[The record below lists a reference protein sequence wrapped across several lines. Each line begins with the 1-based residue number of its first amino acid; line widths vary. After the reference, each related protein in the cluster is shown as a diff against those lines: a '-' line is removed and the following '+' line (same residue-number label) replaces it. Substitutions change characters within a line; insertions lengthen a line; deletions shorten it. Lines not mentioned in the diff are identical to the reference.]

1 MLKKSTPLFLS
12 SRNQEIAEGLLEG
25 AVDDGRVIG
34 VDLAVVAL
42 QVVEDLTEEQELEP
56 AGGLALQ
63 DKTKDV
69 VELGKLDDFT
79 VLDSRACVLADMMPL
94 ENGDRDALHSTTD
107 KLLKELQRERC

>member
-1 MLKKSTPLFLS
+1 MPLL
-12 SRNQEIAEGLLEG
+12 RQEQVAERLLEATG
-25 AVDDGRVIG
+25 DDGGIVGI
-34 VDLAVVAL
+34 DLSVVAL
-42 QVVEDLTEEQELEP
+42 QEVEDPTEEQKLQP
-56 AGGLALQ
+56 MRGLAQ
-63 DKTKDV
+63 QGKTKDV

>member
-1 MLKKSTPLFLS
+1 MKSTPLFLS

-63 DKTKDV
+63 VAKS
-69 VELGKLDDFT
+69 E
-79 VLDSRACVLADMMPL
+79 
-94 ENGDRDALHSTTD
+94 HSHPV
-107 KLLKELQRERC
+107 

>member
-1 MLKKSTPLFLS
+1 MHV
-12 SRNQEIAEGLLEG
+12 EG
-25 AVDDGRVIG
+25 AVALDLRLRPELRQPRGVRRDDDR
-34 VDLAVVAL
+34 AVPAAL
-42 QVVEDLTEEQELEP
+42 QVVEDLTEEQVLEP

-79 VLDSRACVLADMMPL
+79 VLDSRACVLADMVPL